1 LVLLSGAH
9 SGAGCSLVALGRG
22 LIVTV
27 LLFATTTG
35 YQTRAFEQAAAAL
48 GIELLYATDRCHLLD
63 DPWRDRAIPVR
74 FHEPA
79 ASLDLIAAA
88 AREQPFAGVLAVGD
102 RPTVLAALAA
112 ERLGLPGHAPDAAA
126 ASGNKRATRDRFAA
140 SGLLTPW
147 HLALPADVD
156 AAGQVPPEVRF
167 PCVLKPLGL
176 SGSRGVIRADSAPEF
191 DAARRRIA
199 ALLRRPDVRA
209 ARRGTEGAQGEE
221 VDARILVE
229 GFVAG
234 REVAVEGVLTHG
246 RLQVFAIFDKP
257 DPLDGPFF
265 EETIYVTPSALSGL
279 SQVTVLRTVEAAAT
293 ALGLWHG
300 PVHAECRINA
310 DGIVMLEIAPRPI
323 GGLCSK
329 VLRFAGGLSLE
340 QVLLH
345 HAVDDDIS
353 GYLREASAS
362 AVMMIPIPA
371 RGIFKKVQ
379 GEEAAQRVPG
389 VEEVVIT
396 AKPDQLLEPLP
407 EAGSYLGFIFA
418 RAATAAQA
426 ERAVRDAH
434 RPLRFTIDPEV
445 RVNAIVEIA

>member
-1 LVLLSGAH
+1 MGAKMHRDRVLILSA
-9 SGAGCSLVALGRG
+9 
-22 LIVTV
+22 
-27 LLFATTTG
+27 TTG
-35 YQTRAFEQAAAAL
+35 YQLRSFDDAARRL
-48 GIELLYATDRCHLLD
+48 DIDLVFATDRCHQLD
-63 DPWRDRAIPVR
+63 DPWRDRAIAVR
-74 FHEPA
+74 FHQLDPSIDRIVA
-79 ASLDLIAAA
+79 ALRQAPVQGLI
-88 AREQPFAGVLAVGD
+88 VVGD
-102 RPTVLAALAA
+102 RPAVLAARVA
-112 ERLGLPGHAPDAAA
+112 ERLALPGHPPHAAV
-126 ASGNKRATRDRFAA
+126 ASGNKYETRARLKRAGLAVPWFFVTRLSVDPAA
-140 SGLLTPW
+140 
-147 HLALPADVD
+147 LARDTKIAY
-156 AAGQVPPEVRF
+156 

-176 SGSRGVIRADSAPEF
+176 SGSRGVIRADSPAEF
-191 DAARRRIA
+191 EAAFARIR
-199 ALLRRPDVRA
+199 ALLRRIDVRA
-209 ARRGTEGAQGEE
+209 ARTGLDDE
-221 VDARILVE
+221 VLVE
-229 GFVAG
+229 GFIPGSEYAI
-234 REVAVEGVLTHG
+234 EGVMTEG
-246 RLQVFAIFDKP
+246 RFQAFAIFDKP

-426 ERAVRDAH
+426 ERAVREAH

-445 RVNAIVEIA
+445 RVTAIAGSA